1 MCFWVMRDVVKAA
14 TFEHHEMGEPSVI
27 FPVLQKITVNVHM
40 SAHRPAC
47 QRASCCTNS
56 VGPVLL
62 RSLVV
67 CLWSETKA
75 DPPQDFII
83 DMRL

>member
-56 VGPVLL
+56 VGLVL

-75 DPPQDFII
+75 DPPQDFMII